1 MMLRPLLA
9 LVALVSFALPAHA
22 GLRAVYGSAEENKTL
37 VVEVADSGDVRI
49 AESGDT
55 SFGLMLG
62 DAFYVVSRQPDGSA
76 MAARIED
83 IAAAIDQVMPPV
95 FGDALTHD
103 GPARPAA
110 RLAMKRRGERTVG
123 GRKGDVWR
131 VEGIGGVAGGT
142 PVEYVMSLDDDLK
155 PIGRALEQFMHA
167 AIIPGAPLMGSAAAE
182 FIEETRAIF
191 ALGTPL
197 DVGGRFQ
204 LRSIERADLAHERFE
219 LPVPPATRDALVA
232 AMQAQLPKK

>member
-1 MMLRPLLA
+1 MPRLILALFALLA
-9 LVALVSFALPAHA
+9 FAAPAHA

-37 VVEVADSGDVRI
+37 VIEVADTGDVRI

-62 DAFYVVSRQPDGSA
+62 GQFYVVSRQQDQW
-76 MAARIED
+76 MAARTVD
-83 IAAAIDQVMPPV
+83 VAAAIDKAMPPI

-103 GPARPAA
+103 GPARPAVKLDMA
-110 RLAMKRRGERTVG
+110 RKGERTVG
-123 GRKGDVWR
+123 GRKGIVWTM
-131 VEGIGGVAGGT
+131 GGFGGAQGQ
-142 PVEYVMSLDDDLK
+142 PAEYVMSADEDLK
-155 PIGRALEQFMHA
+155 PVGRALEQFMHA

-191 ALGTPL
+191 ALGTPI

-204 LRSIERADLAHERFE
+204 LRYVEKAEFNHERFE
-219 LPVPPATRDALVA
+219 LPVRPSTVDELLA
-232 AMQAQLPKK
+232 AMPKAVK